1 MDDLIQQL
9 AEQKKKITEGMG
21 EKAAEARHKKGQ
33 LTARERI
40 ELLLD
45 PGSFQELDRFVKTRS
60 TYFGLD
66 KKEIPAEGVITGLG
80 LINGRRVALSA
91 QDFSVLGGSIG
102 EMHGLK
108 MTNMQDL
115 ALKMGI
121 PFLCLNDSGGARIQ
135 EGIDSLMSIAEV
147 MKRNSLASGVIPQI
161 SMVLGPVAAGAAY
174 SPSLMDF
181 VIMTELSTM
190 YITGPDVLEAVTGQK
205 TTHEQLGG
213 GLVHNQLSGVAHF
226 LTKEDRSAISLVK
239 KLLSFLPDN
248 YLHEPPLSPNQD
260 SISREDP
267 SLRVVVP
274 ANPSKSYDVKE
285 VIQRFVDL
293 GDFLE
298 VHAFFAPN
306 AVVGFA
312 RLGGRAV
319 GIVAN
324 QTQYRAGAMDINASD
339 KIARFVRFCDCF
351 NIPLITLVDTPG
363 FFPGIEQEHG
373 GIIRHGAKVLFA
385 YSEATVPKITLILRK
400 AYGGAYIA
408 MCSKHLGGDLS
419 FAYPTAEV
427 AVMGAEGAA
436 NICFRKEIA
445 EAADPVQARK
455 EKIEQYRTQF
465 SNPFRAAE
473 RSYVD
478 DIIDPKDT
486 RPVLASAL
494 EFLRSKSVEAPD
506 KKHSNM
512 PL

>member
-1 MDDLIQQL
+1 MDELIKQL
-9 AEQKKKITEGMG
+9 AEKKAKIAEGMG
-21 EKAAEARHKKGQ
+21 VKAAESRHSKGQ

-40 ELLLD
+40 ELLTD
-45 PGSFQELDRFVKTRS
+45 AGSFQELDAFVKTRS

-80 LINGRRVALSA
+80 LVNGRRVAISA
-91 QDFSVLGGSIG
+91 QDFSVLGGSVG
-102 EMHGLK
+102 EMHALK
-108 MTNMQDL
+108 IMNVQDL
-115 ALKMGI
+115 AVKMGI
-121 PFLCLNDSGGARIQ
+121 PFLSLNDSGGARIQ
-135 EGIDSLMSIAEV
+135 EGIDSLMGIAEV
-147 MKRNSLASGVIPQI
+147 MRRNSLASGVIPQI
-161 SMVLGPVAAGAAY
+161 AMVLGPVAAGSAY
-174 SPSLMDF
+174 SPALMDF
-181 VIMTELSTM
+181 VIMTEIATM
-190 YITGPDVLEAVTGQK
+190 YITGPDVLELVTGQK
-205 TTHEQLGG
+205 VSHEQLGG
-213 GLVHNQLSGVAHF
+213 GVVHNQLSGVAHF
-226 LTKEDRSAISLVK
+226 LSKDDRAALELLK

-248 YLHEPPLSPNQD
+248 YLQEPRAIANQD
-260 SISREDP
+260 PLDREDE
-267 SLRVVVP
+267 SLRQIVP
-274 ANPSKSYDVKE
+274 ANPAKSYDVKQ

-298 VHAFFAPN
+298 VHSLFAPN

-312 RLGGRAV
+312 RLGGRSI

-324 QTQYRAGAMDINASD
+324 QTQYRAGAMDIDGSD

-351 NIPLITLVDTPG
+351 NIPLITMVDTPG

-385 YSEATVPKITLILRK
+385 YTEATVPKITLILRK

-419 FAYPTAEV
+419 FAYPTAAV

-436 NICFRKEIA
+436 NICFRKEIS
-445 EAADPVQARK
+445 EADNPAQARQ
-455 EKIEQYRTQF
+455 EKIEQYRDQF
-465 SNPFRAAE
+465 SNPYRAAE

-478 DIIDPKDT
+478 DVIDPKDT
-486 RPVLASAL
+486 RSVLAHAL
-494 EFLRSKSVEAPD
+494 EFLRTKSVEAPD

>member
-1 MDDLIQQL
+1 VDDLIAQL
-9 AEQKKKITEGMG
+9 AEQKQKITEGMG

-108 MTNMQDL
+108 ITNMQDL
-115 ALKMGI
+115 AMKMGI

-135 EGIDSLMSIAEV
+135 EGIDSLMGIAEV

-161 SMVLGPVAAGAAY
+161 AMVLGPVAAGAAY

-181 VIMTELSTM
+181 VVMTEIATM
-190 YITGPDVLEAVTGQK
+190 YVTGPDVLEAVTGQK

-226 LTKEDRSAISLVK
+226 LTKDDSAAILLVR

-248 YLHEPPLSPNQD
+248 YLHEPPLTSNM
-260 SISREDP
+260 DP
-267 SLRVVVP
+267 INRVDESLKDLIP
-274 ANPSKSYDVKE
+274 MNSSKTYDVKE

-298 VHAFFAPN
+298 VHQYFAPN

-324 QTQYRAGAMDINASD
+324 QTLHRAGTMDINAAD
-339 KIARFVRFCDCF
+339 KIARFVRCCDCF

-363 FFPGIEQEHG
+363 FFPGIDQEHN
-373 GIIRHGAKVLFA
+373 GILRHGAKVLFA

-419 FAYPTAEV
+419 FAYPTAAI

-486 RPVLASAL
+486 RPVLAGAL

>member
-1 MDDLIQQL
+1 MDDFIAQL
-9 AEQKKKITEGMG
+9 AEQKRKITEGMG
-21 EKAAEARHKKGQ
+21 EKAAESRHKKGQ

-40 ELLLD
+40 ERLLD

-66 KKEIPAEGVITGLG
+66 KKDIPAEGVITGLG
-80 LINGRRVALSA
+80 LVNGRRIALSA

-108 MTNMQDL
+108 MMNMQDL
-115 ALKMGI
+115 SLKMGI

-181 VIMTELSTM
+181 VIMTEIATM

-213 GLVHNQLSGVAHF
+213 GMVHNQLSGVAHF
-226 LTKEDRSAISLVK
+226 LTKDDSSAISLVK

-248 YLHEPPLSPNQD
+248 YLHEAPLSTNQD
-260 SISREDP
+260 SISREDE
-267 SLRVVVP
+267 SLRVIVP

-285 VIQRFVDL
+285 VIHRFVDL

-324 QTQYRAGAMDINASD
+324 QTQHRAGAMDINASD

-445 EAADPVQARK
+445 EATDPVQARK

>member
-1 MDDLIQQL
+1 MDESIKQL
-9 AEQKKKITEGMG
+9 AEKKAKIAEGMG
-21 EKAAEARHKKGQ
+21 AKAVESRHSKGQ

-40 ELLLD
+40 ELLTD
-45 PGSFQELDRFVKTRS
+45 AGSFRELDAFVKTRS

-80 LINGRRVALSA
+80 LVNGRRVAISA
-91 QDFSVLGGSIG
+91 QDFSVLGGSVG
-102 EMHGLK
+102 EMHALK
-108 MTNMQDL
+108 IMNMQDL
-115 ALKMGI
+115 AVKMGI
-121 PFLCLNDSGGARIQ
+121 PFLSLNDSGGARIQ
-135 EGIDSLMSIAEV
+135 EGIDSLMGIAEV
-147 MKRNSLASGVIPQI
+147 MRRNSLASGVIPQI
-161 SMVLGPVAAGAAY
+161 AMVLGPVAAGSAY
-174 SPSLMDF
+174 SPALMDF
-181 VIMTELSTM
+181 VIMTEMATM
-190 YITGPDVLEAVTGQK
+190 YITGPDVLESVTGQK
-205 TTHEQLGG
+205 VSHEQLGG
-213 GLVHNQLSGVAHF
+213 GVVHNQTSGVAHF
-226 LTKEDRSAISLVK
+226 LSKDDRAALELLK

-248 YLHEPPLSPNQD
+248 YLQEPQAIANQD
-260 SISREDP
+260 PLDREDE
-267 SLRVVVP
+267 SLRQIVP
-274 ANPSKSYDVKE
+274 ANPVKSYDVKQ
-285 VIQRFVDL
+285 VIRRFVDL

-298 VHAFFAPN
+298 VHSLFAPN

-312 RLGGRAV
+312 RLGGRSI

-324 QTQYRAGAMDINASD
+324 QTQYRAGAMDIDGSD

-351 NIPLITLVDTPG
+351 NIPLITMVDTPG

-385 YSEATVPKITLILRK
+385 YTEATVPKITLILRK

-427 AVMGAEGAA
+427 AVMGAEGAV
-436 NICFRKEIA
+436 NICFRKEISEA
-445 EAADPVQARK
+445 ENPAQARL

-465 SNPFRAAE
+465 SNPYRAAE

-478 DIIDPKDT
+478 DVIDPKET
-486 RPVLASAL
+486 RSVLAHAL
-494 EFLRSKSVEAPD
+494 EFLRTKSVEAPD

>member
-1 MDDLIQQL
+1 
-9 AEQKKKITEGMG
+9 MG

>member
-1 MDDLIQQL
+1 MAQL
-9 AEQKKKITEGMG
+9 AEQKKIITEGMG
-21 EKAAEARHKKGQ
+21 KKAAEARHKKGQ

-108 MTNMQDL
+108 ITNMQDL
-115 ALKMGI
+115 AMKMGI

-161 SMVLGPVAAGAAY
+161 AMVLGPVAAGAAY

-181 VIMTELSTM
+181 VVMTEIATM
-190 YITGPDVLEAVTGQK
+190 YVTGPDVLEAVTGQK

-226 LTKEDRSAISLVK
+226 LTKDDSEAIALVK

-248 YLHEPPLSPNQD
+248 FLHEPPLASN
-260 SISREDP
+260 RDP
-267 SLRVVVP
+267 INRVDESLKDLIP
-274 ANPSKSYDVKE
+274 MNSSKTYDVKE
-285 VIQRFVDL
+285 VIQRFVDF

-298 VHAFFAPN
+298 VHAYFAPN

-324 QTQYRAGAMDINASD
+324 QSQHRAGTMDINAAD
-339 KIARFVRFCDCF
+339 KIARFVRCCDCF

-363 FFPGIEQEHG
+363 FFPGIDQEHN
-373 GIIRHGAKVLFA
+373 GILRHGAKVLFA

-419 FAYPTAEV
+419 FAYPTAAI

-455 EKIEQYRTQF
+455 EKIEQYRAQF
-465 SNPFRAAE
+465 SNPYRAAE

-486 RPVLASAL
+486 RPVLAGAL

>member
-1 MDDLIQQL
+1 MEELIKQL
-9 AEQKKKITEGMG
+9 AENKAKIAEGMG
-21 EKAAEARHKKGQ
+21 AKAVESRHSKGL

-40 ELLLD
+40 ELLTD
-45 PGSFQELDRFVKTRS
+45 AGSFQELDAFVKTRS

-80 LINGRRVALSA
+80 LVNGRRVAISA
-91 QDFSVLGGSIG
+91 QDFSVLGGSVG
-102 EMHGLK
+102 EMHALK
-108 MTNMQDL
+108 IMNMQDL
-115 ALKMGI
+115 AVKMGI
-121 PFLCLNDSGGARIQ
+121 PFLSLNDSGGARIQ
-135 EGIDSLMSIAEV
+135 EGIDSLMGIAEV
-147 MKRNSLASGVIPQI
+147 MRRNSLASGAIPQI
-161 SMVLGPVAAGAAY
+161 AMVLGPVAAGSAY
-174 SPSLMDF
+174 SPALMDF
-181 VIMTELSTM
+181 VIMTEIATM
-190 YITGPDVLEAVTGQK
+190 YITGPDVLELVTGQK
-205 TTHEQLGG
+205 VSHEQLGG
-213 GLVHNQLSGVAHF
+213 GIVHNQTSGVAHF
-226 LTKEDRSAISLVK
+226 LSKDDRAALELLK

-248 YLHEPPLSPNQD
+248 YLQEPRVIANQD
-260 SISREDP
+260 PLDRQEE
-267 SLRVVVP
+267 SLRQIVP
-274 ANPSKSYDVKE
+274 TNPAKSYDVKQ
-285 VIQRFVDL
+285 VIRRFVDL

-298 VHAFFAPN
+298 VHALYAPN

-312 RLGGRAV
+312 RLGGRSI

-324 QTQYRAGAMDINASD
+324 QTQYRAGAIDIDGSD

-385 YSEATVPKITLILRK
+385 YTEATVPKITLILRK

-419 FAYPTAEV
+419 FAYPTAAV

-436 NICFRKEIA
+436 SICFRKEIA
-445 EAADPVQARK
+445 EAENPTQARL
-455 EKIEQYRTQF
+455 EKIEQYRAQF
-465 SNPFRAAE
+465 SNPYRAAE

-478 DIIDPKDT
+478 DVIDPKDT
-486 RPVLASAL
+486 RPVLAHAL
-494 EFLRSKSVEAPD
+494 EFLRSKNVEAPD

>member
-1 MDDLIQQL
+1 MDELIRQL

-21 EKAAEARHKKGQ
+21 EKAAESRHKKGQ

-40 ELLLD
+40 ERLLD

-66 KKEIPAEGVITGLG
+66 KKDIPAEGVITGLG
-80 LINGRRVALSA
+80 LVNGRRVALSA

-108 MTNMQDL
+108 MMNMQDL

-181 VIMTELSTM
+181 VIMTEIATM

-213 GLVHNQLSGVAHF
+213 GMVHNQLSGVAHF
-226 LTKEDRSAISLVK
+226 LTKDDSAAISLVK

-248 YLHEPPLSPNQD
+248 YLHESPLSPNQD
-260 SISREDP
+260 SISRVDE
-267 SLRVVVP
+267 SLRVIVP

-285 VIQRFVDL
+285 VIHRFVDL
-293 GDFLE
+293 SDFLE
-298 VHAFFAPN
+298 VHALFAPN

-427 AVMGAEGAA
+427 AVMGAEGAV

-445 EAADPVQARK
+445 EAADPAQARK
-455 EKIEQYRTQF
+455 EKIEQYRSQF

-486 RPVLASAL
+486 MPVLASAL

>member
-1 MDDLIQQL
+1 MDELIRQL

-21 EKAAEARHKKGQ
+21 EKAAESRHKKGQ

-66 KKEIPAEGVITGLG
+66 KKEIPAEGVVTGLG
-80 LINGRRVALSA
+80 LVNGRRVALSA

-161 SMVLGPVAAGAAY
+161 SLVLGPVAAGAAY

-181 VIMTELSTM
+181 VIMTEIATM

-205 TTHEQLGG
+205 TTHDQLGG

-226 LTKEDRSAISLVK
+226 LTKDDRSAISLVK

-248 YLHEPPLSPNQD
+248 YLHESPLSSNQD
-260 SISREDP
+260 STSRADE

-285 VIQRFVDL
+285 VIHRFVDL

-486 RPVLASAL
+486 RPVLAGAL
-494 EFLRSKSVEAPD
+494 EFLRSKHIEAPD

>member
-1 MDDLIQQL
+1 M
-9 AEQKKKITEGMG
+9 
-21 EKAAEARHKKGQ
+21 
-33 LTARERI
+33 
-40 ELLLD
+40 
-45 PGSFQELDRFVKTRS
+45 
-60 TYFGLD
+60 
-66 KKEIPAEGVITGLG
+66 
-80 LINGRRVALSA
+80 
-91 QDFSVLGGSIG
+91 
-102 EMHGLK
+102 
-108 MTNMQDL
+108 
-115 ALKMGI
+115 
-121 PFLCLNDSGGARIQ
+121 
-135 EGIDSLMSIAEV
+135 
-147 MKRNSLASGVIPQI
+147 
-161 SMVLGPVAAGAAY
+161 
-174 SPSLMDF
+174 
-181 VIMTELSTM
+181 
-190 YITGPDVLEAVTGQK
+190 
-205 TTHEQLGG
+205 
-213 GLVHNQLSGVAHF
+213 
-226 LTKEDRSAISLVK
+226 
-239 KLLSFLPDN
+239 
-248 YLHEPPLSPNQD
+248 
-260 SISREDP
+260 
-267 SLRVVVP
+267 
-274 ANPSKSYDVKE
+274 
-285 VIQRFVDL
+285 
-293 GDFLE
+293 
-298 VHAFFAPN
+298 
-306 AVVGFA
+306 
-312 RLGGRAV
+312 